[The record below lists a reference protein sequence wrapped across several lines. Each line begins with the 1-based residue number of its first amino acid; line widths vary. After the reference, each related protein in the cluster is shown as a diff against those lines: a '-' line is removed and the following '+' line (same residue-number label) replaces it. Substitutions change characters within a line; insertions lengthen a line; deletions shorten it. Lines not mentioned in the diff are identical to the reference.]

1 VLYLN
6 QDKEK
11 EEEYKMTKNKWGGA
25 RPGSG
30 RKPVKEPRKPR
41 AFRLTDKEYAQVKK
55 FIKIMKEDK
64 KMRQNIVE
72 EMKEYILNQIQEY
85 GFDEYNQIEIDF
97 AGLCEEEEVRQA
109 AKELGYEIEPG
120 EGEGVFWVY
129 IAE

>member
-1 VLYLN
+1 
-6 QDKEK
+6 
-11 EEEYKMTKNKWGGA
+11 MTKNKWGGA

-64 KMRQNIVE
+64 KMRRNIVE
-72 EMKEYILNQIQEY
+72 EMKEYIQDQIKEY
-85 GFDEYNQIEIDF
+85 GFENNQIEIDF

-109 AKELGYEIEPG
+109 AKELGFEVEPG

>member
-1 VLYLN
+1 VLYFN

-11 EEEYKMTKNKWGGA
+11 KEEYKMTKNKWGGA

-72 EMKEYILNQIQEY
+72 EMKEYIQNQIQEY
-85 GFDEYNQIEIDF
+85 AFKNNQIEIDF

-109 AKELGYEIEPG
+109 AKELGYEVEPG